1 MEHITDEQL
10 CSFYFQF
17 NFDKTNLCKQD
28 CFILEKRKKKD
39 KLKKKKKIVSD
50 NAATGSKLLIAVETW
65 WRFLPLRTKN

>member
-39 KLKKKKKIVSD
+39 KLQKKKKNCKWQCCNWLKTLDCCWDLMAIPTSED
-50 NAATGSKLLIAVETW
+50 
-65 WRFLPLRTKN
+65 